1 MGDVDSGTFSVAAV
15 IAARPDLA
23 ILAAWQFN
31 ALGEGVQQI
40 EAAGIPVVAIDC
52 NAQTVATHPVSAPR
66 AAGAGGDG
74 SGSSLRRPRCR
85 SRSSSGCSEAC

>member
-1 MGDVDSGTFSVAAV
+1 MGGLHRRASLARRPAGRGDVDSGTFSVAAV

-52 NAQTVATHPVSAPR
+52 NAQICPPESASIGPR
-66 AAGAGGDG
+66 ARAG
-74 SGSSLRRPRCR
+74 R
-85 SRSSSGCSEAC
+85 